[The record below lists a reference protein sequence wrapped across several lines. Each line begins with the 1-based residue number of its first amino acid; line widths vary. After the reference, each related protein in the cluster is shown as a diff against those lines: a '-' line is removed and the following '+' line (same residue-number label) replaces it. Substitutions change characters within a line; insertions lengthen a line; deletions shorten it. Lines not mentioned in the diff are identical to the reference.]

1 MTRKQLGISDL
12 ARYPTEHAN
21 EDLPWSEDAIQA
33 KICSALRAAG
43 IVHAA
48 DQNKGRRSKAE
59 GSRRKLAGMAAG
71 EPDLRIYL
79 DGARLILIELKTR
92 DGKLKKSQ
100 EVRIPLLKELGFSVH
115 IVYGKS
121 PVDGVNQVLAII
133 DAANKS

>member
-1 MTRKQLGISDL
+1 MTRRKQLGISDL

-21 EDLPWSEDAIQA
+21 EDLPWSENAIQA

-48 DQNKGRRSKAE
+48 DQNAARRSKAE
-59 GSRRKLAGMAAG
+59 GARRKLAGMASG

-92 DGKLKKSQ
+92 DGKFTKSQ
-100 EVRIPLLKELGFSVH
+100 QVRIPLLKELGFSVH
-115 IVYGKS
+115 IVHAKS
-121 PVDGVNQVLAII
+121 PHDGVDQVLRII
-133 DAANKS
+133 ELTQ